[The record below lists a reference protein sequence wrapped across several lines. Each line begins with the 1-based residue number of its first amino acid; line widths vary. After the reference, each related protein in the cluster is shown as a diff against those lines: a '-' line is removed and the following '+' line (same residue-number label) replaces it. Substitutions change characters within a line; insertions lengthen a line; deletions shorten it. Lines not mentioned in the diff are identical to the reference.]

1 MFAPPEQLSAAAAL
15 DVLYG
20 YVLAHQDDF
29 DVRWCKG
36 TIAEEIFAP
45 WVKRM
50 REAGGPNVVL
60 GGRRVQTVELGEP
73 GDRARVTVL
82 AANGTS
88 EVSLFLFP
96 NVWAIRLT

>member
-1 MFAPPEQLSAAAAL
+1 M
-15 DVLYG
+15 YR

-73 GDRARVTVL
+73 GDRARVTVSN
-82 AANGTS
+82 ANGTS

-96 NVWAIRLT
+96 NVWAIRQTQTLNPKPQP

>member
-1 MFAPPEQLSAAAAL
+1 
-15 DVLYG
+15 
-20 YVLAHQDDF
+20 
-29 DVRWCKG
+29 
-36 TIAEEIFAP
+36 
-45 WVKRM
+45 M

-73 GDRARVTVL
+73 GDRARVTVNN
-82 AANGTS
+82 ANGTS